1 MDEKKEKINVEGYG
15 THQYSTLDVDFP
27 PNSHSHKSFPK
38 RDEVKPQGKIIK
50 NRPITRKK
58 SLGKRITETFLGDT
72 LRNVVSYIV
81 EDVLI
86 PAAKNTF
93 ADMVHGGT
101 ERMIFGEDGNRNSH
115 NRRDRGHSYVSY
127 DSRFKSNDR
136 VDHSRNRARH
146 IMDDI
151 ILKTRTEA
159 EDVRDQLLDII
170 EEYGIVSVADFY
182 KLVDIDAN
190 YTDTKYGWENL
201 SRANVVPVRGGYLI
215 NLPKPIL
222 ID

>member
-1 MDEKKEKINVEGYG
+1 MDEKNGKKDVQGLG

-27 PNSHSHKSFPK
+27 SNSHKAIDQHDDIKK
-38 RDEVKPQGKIIK
+38 KKIIK
-50 NRPITRKK
+50 GKAITRKK

-72 LRNVVSYIV
+72 LGNVVSYIL

-101 ERMIFGEDGNRNSH
+101 ERMIFGDNGSRISRNQ
-115 NRRDRGHSYVSY
+115 RDRGTPYVSY
-127 DSRFKSNDR
+127 NGRFKPNDR
-136 VDHSRNRARH
+136 IDHSHNRARH

-151 ILKTRTEA
+151 ILESRMEA
-159 EDVRDQLLDII
+159 ESVRDQLIDTI
-170 EEYGIVSVADFY
+170 EEYGVVSVADFY
-182 KLVDIDAN
+182 KLVKISSN
-190 YTDTKYGWENL
+190 FTDEKYGWENL
-201 SRANVVPVRGGYLI
+201 SRSKIVRVRNGFLI
-215 NLPKPIL
+215 DLPKPVL